1 MLLHT
6 VCNYH
11 RAVLLISWLDY
22 LLTWQM
28 LVVKLWTLYCEIIN
42 NILFLLKNMS
52 CVTMSFRTTF
62 LTPKLDIP
70 SIAPLPWP
78 AAPYLQMILN
88 LMSLASFE
96 EEEKSVFTCIARTHC
111 HTRST
116 DLHFWCHSYQWHH
129 ELPGRQ
135 RFHCGWCRH
144 LNGNSI

>member
-11 RAVLLISWLDY
+11 RAVLRISWLDY

-52 CVTMSFRTTF
+52 CITMSFRATF

-88 LMSLASFE
+88 LMSLASFWRRRKE
-96 EEEKSVFTCIARTHC
+96 CFYLYRKDTLPHKVY
-111 HTRST
+111 RSSFLMSFVSMT
-116 DLHFWCHSYQWHH
+116 SRITWSTKIPLWLVSSLKWK
-129 ELPGRQ
+129 
-135 RFHCGWCRH
+135 
-144 LNGNSI
+144 